1 MNLLR
6 RFDESFIQF
15 SRNYYQWIARISLFI
30 IFFYFGFLKLI
41 GLSPASELIT
51 GFTEKMGLGE
61 HALFLFYLL
70 AAVECLIGL
79 LMLLPKLTRLTILIM
94 IVHMALASSP
104 LILYTEA
111 VWQSIL
117 VPNLE
122 GQYIIKNV
130 ALVALALGLVA
141 TTKPLTEKS

>member
-1 MNLLR
+1 MNILR
-6 RFDESFIQF
+6 RFDESFIRF

-30 IFFYFGFLKLI
+30 IFFYFGLLKLV

-70 AAVECLIGL
+70 ATVECLIGL
-79 LMLLPKLTRLTILIM
+79 LMLIPKLTRLTILIM